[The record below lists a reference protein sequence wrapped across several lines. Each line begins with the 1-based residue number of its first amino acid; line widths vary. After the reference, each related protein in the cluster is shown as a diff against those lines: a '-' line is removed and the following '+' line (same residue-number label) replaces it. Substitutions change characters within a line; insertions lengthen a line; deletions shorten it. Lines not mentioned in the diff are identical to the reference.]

1 MIVAIF
7 TNIFISRSKDVV
19 DSIRHRCLVHLGEW
33 IITDPERSTK
43 TIYSFLFTRHSHLL
57 RVDGLTMTISSIS
70 VGWLLIV
77 LIRFDLI
84 R

>member
-43 TIYSFLFTRHSHLL
+43 TIYSFRHSHLL